1 MSHPFTSK
9 CKFKS
14 TIRSSLIRY
23 LSLAI
28 RIKFANFK
36 KKTKISHYINSNIS
50 ISFSPF
56 FLTFLLNIP
65 ISRSFFIFTSI
76 YQQISQYPNF
86 SSYHFL
92 ISSFNLSLII
102 FQYPKSFSIHTQRP
116 SIRQT
121 ISLSPS
127 TFFSSIYYNY
137 TSGRCSLGGRKIVCQ
152 AESSSHVTRFRLSR
166 AIFTRLSAAKRGRNG
181 GWKRKRF
188 GRGATPPPK
197 GVERDA
203 FQS

>member
-1 MSHPFTSK
+1 M
-9 CKFKS
+9 
-14 TIRSSLIRY
+14 I
-23 LSLAI
+23 LSYSIFILAI

-36 KKTKISHYINSNIS
+36 KKTKISHYTNSNIS

-65 ISRSFFIFTSI
+65 IPRSFSI
-76 YQQISQYPNF
+76 NKYPNIPNF

-92 ISSFNLSLII
+92 ISSFNLSANYIPISQI
-102 FQYPKSFSIHTQRP
+102 FLHPYPTSFHP
-116 SIRQT
+116 PNH
-121 ISLSPS
+121 SLSPS
-127 TFFSSIYYNY
+127 TLFSSIYYNY